1 MARRCVGAARLTA
14 ASILGS
20 VSKTVVITGGTGGL
34 GSALVR
40 RLIHKDYRLAVTYLM
55 PDEAKAFESQ
65 FEVDEK
71 KVMLTRVDCTNPE
84 AVNSY
89 IKEVNDRWGGIHG
102 LCSLVGGWAG
112 GRDVEETD
120 DVRFE
125 RMLDLNLRSAFY
137 AVRAALPHLKEA
149 AWGRIV
155 LVGSRGAVDY
165 FEAQAAFNI
174 AKAGVAALGQS
185 VATELDGSGVTANVL
200 MPSVI
205 DTPATRRSL
214 PYADYV
220 NWPTPD
226 EIAAV
231 AEFILGED
239 SGVINGAL
247 IPVYGRA

>member
-1 MARRCVGAARLTA
+1 MSPGTYIDR
-14 ASILGS
+14 

-34 GSALVR
+34 GTALVR
-40 RLIHKDYRLAVTYLM
+40 RLMAKDYRLAVTYLL
-55 PDEAKAFESQ
+55 PEEAKAFESK
-65 FEVDEK
+65 FDVDEDR
-71 KVMLTRVDCTNPE
+71 VVLTRVDCTNPE
-84 AVNSY
+84 SVNSY
-89 IKEVNDRWGGIHG
+89 MKRVVDQWGAIHG
-102 LCSLVGGWAG
+102 LCALVGGWAG

-137 AVRAALPHLKEA
+137 AVRAAVPHLKEA
-149 AWGRIV
+149 EWGRII
-155 LVGSRGAVDY
+155 LVGSRGAIDF

-185 VATELDGSGVTANVL
+185 VATELESTGVTANVL
-200 MPSVI
+200 VPSVI
-205 DTPATRRSL
+205 DTPATRQSL

-231 AEFILGED
+231 IEFLLSEE

-247 IPVYGRA
+247 LPVYGRA

>member
-1 MARRCVGAARLTA
+1 VLVGEARRADVTYIGR
-14 ASILGS
+14 

-34 GSALVR
+34 GNALVR
-40 RLIHKDYRLAVTYLM
+40 RLVRADYRIAVSYLL
-55 PDEAKAFESQ
+55 PEEAQAFESE
-65 FEVDEK
+65 FEVDERQIS
-71 KVMLTRVDCTNPE
+71 LTRVDCTNAE
-84 AVNSY
+84 AVNGF
-89 IKEVNDRWGGIHG
+89 IKDVATRWGVIHG

-137 AVRAALPHLKEA
+137 AVRAVIPYLKEA
-149 AWGRIV
+149 GWGRIL

-185 VATELDGSGVTANVL
+185 VATELDGTEVTANVL

-231 AEFILGED
+231 AEFILSED
-239 SGVINGAL
+239 SGVISGAL

>member
-1 MARRCVGAARLTA
+1 VSPGTYIDR
-14 ASILGS
+14 

-34 GSALVR
+34 GTALVR
-40 RLIHKDYRLAVTYLM
+40 RLMAKDYRLAVTYLL
-55 PDEAKAFESQ
+55 PEEAKAFESK
-65 FEVDEK
+65 FDVDEDR
-71 KVMLTRVDCTNPE
+71 VVLTRVDCTNPE
-84 AVNSY
+84 SVNSY
-89 IKEVNDRWGGIHG
+89 MKQVVDQWGAIHG
-102 LCSLVGGWAG
+102 LCALVGGWAG

-137 AVRAALPHLKEA
+137 AVRAAVPHLKEA
-149 AWGRIV
+149 EWGRII
-155 LVGSRGAVDY
+155 LVGSRGAIDF

-185 VATELDGSGVTANVL
+185 VATELESTGVTANVL
-200 MPSVI
+200 VPSVI
-205 DTPATRRSL
+205 DTPATRQSL

-231 AEFILGED
+231 IEFLLSEE

-247 IPVYGRA
+247 LPVYGRA

>member
-1 MARRCVGAARLTA
+1 VSPGTYIDR
-14 ASILGS
+14 

-34 GSALVR
+34 GTALVR
-40 RLIHKDYRLAVTYLM
+40 RLMAKDYRLAVTYLL
-55 PDEAKAFESQ
+55 PEEAKAFESK
-65 FEVDEK
+65 FDVDEDR
-71 KVMLTRVDCTNPE
+71 VVLTRVDCTNPE
-84 AVNSY
+84 SVNSY
-89 IKEVNDRWGGIHG
+89 MKRVVDQWGAIHG
-102 LCSLVGGWAG
+102 LCALVGGWAG

-137 AVRAALPHLKEA
+137 AVRAAVPHLKEA
-149 AWGRIV
+149 EWGRII
-155 LVGSRGAVDY
+155 LVGSRGAIDF

-185 VATELDGSGVTANVL
+185 VATELESTGVTANVL
-200 MPSVI
+200 VPSVI
-205 DTPATRRSL
+205 DTPATRQSL

-231 AEFILGED
+231 IEFLLSEE

-247 IPVYGRA
+247 LPVYGRA